1 MRPVNIVL
9 LVLAGAI
16 GGAVVMKVVQRP
28 HAAQL
33 AEVTPATP
41 AEPVA
46 PPAPAPP
53 QQVTTLAMEPPA
65 AASPKPVDAAGD
77 VTPGVT
83 PAVTHDATPAITP
96 DAMRPVEP
104 KASRVRHP
112 AAVPPKRVEFQH
124 PTERTLAWSG
134 IPAGTE
140 VASPEPVAVAQ
151 DQPSPQIPVST
162 PPLTPEQPK
171 ETPPVRMEPEN
182 ATPAPA
188 PVPPAPDPHT
198 VTLNAGMLIPVRLVD
213 SLSLERN
220 HAGDRFAATLESELV
235 ADRFVIAERGAR
247 VEGKV
252 VTADRSARTLSI
264 ALTGVETSDRQ
275 DVAIK
280 TERFDKR
287 SEPDHAQDATKV
299 GAGAVIGAVIGGMA
313 GGGKGAAIG
322 AGVGGGAGAGDVL
335 LTRKPVALA
344 SETRITFR
352 LRAPVTITER
362 RD

>member
-1 MRPVNIVL
+1 VESQHPAERMVASSGVPASPPVNS
-9 LVLAGAI
+9 
-16 GGAVVMKVVQRP
+16 M
-28 HAAQL
+28 
-33 AEVTPATP
+33 
-41 AEPVA
+41 EPVEM
-46 PPAPAPP
+46 
-53 QQVTTLAMEPPA
+53 V
-65 AASPKPVDAAGD
+65 PV
-77 VTPGVT
+77 P
-83 PAVTHDATPAITP
+83 
-96 DAMRPVEP
+96 
-104 KASRVRHP
+104 
-112 AAVPPKRVEFQH
+112 
-124 PTERTLAWSG
+124 
-134 IPAGTE
+134 
-140 VASPEPVAVAQ
+140 
-151 DQPSPQIPVST
+151 PSPQGQVST

-198 VTLNAGMLIPVRLVD
+198 VTLNAGMLIPVRLLD

-220 HAGDRFAATLESELV
+220 HAGDRFAATLDSELV

-252 VTADRSARTLSI
+252 VTADRGARTLSI
-264 ALTGVETSDRQ
+264 ELTGVETSDKQ
-275 DVAIK
+275 DVAIQ

-287 SEPDHAQDATKV
+287 SEPDHAQDAAKV
-299 GAGAVIGAVIGGMA
+299 GAGAVIGAVIGGIA

>member
-1 MRPVNIVL
+1 
-9 LVLAGAI
+9 
-16 GGAVVMKVVQRP
+16 
-28 HAAQL
+28 
-33 AEVTPATP
+33 
-41 AEPVA
+41 
-46 PPAPAPP
+46 
-53 QQVTTLAMEPPA
+53 MEPTA
-65 AASPKPVDAAGD
+65 AAAPEPVDAA
-77 VTPGVT
+77 PAVT
-83 PAVTHDATPAITP
+83 PAAA
-96 DAMRPVEP
+96 PVEP
-104 KASRVRHP
+104 KASRVRR
-112 AAVPPKRVEFQH
+112 AAIVPPRRVEFQH
-124 PTERTLAWSG
+124 PSERRLASTS
-134 IPAGTE
+134 IPASPPLI
-140 VASPEPVAVAQ
+140 SPEPVAVAEVQ
-151 DQPSPQIPVST
+151 ASPQVPVST

-182 ATPAPA
+182 ATPVPA
-188 PVPPAPDPHT
+188 PVPPAPDPHM

-220 HAGDRFAATLESELV
+220 HAGDRFAATLDSELV

-252 VTADRSARTLSI
+252 VTADRSARTLTI
-264 ALTGVETSDRQ
+264 ELTGVETSDNQ
-275 DVAIK
+275 DVAIQ

-299 GAGAVIGAVIGGMA
+299 GAGAVIGAVIGGIA

-322 AGVGGGAGAGDVL
+322 AGVGGGAGAGGVL
-335 LTRKPVALA
+335 LTRKPVTLA

>member
-1 MRPVNIVL
+1 MKPVNIVL

-16 GGAVVMKVVQRP
+16 GGAVVMRVVQRP

-33 AEVTPATP
+33 AELTPATP
-41 AEPVA
+41 VESAPVA
-46 PPAPAPP
+46 VPAPAIP
-53 QQVTTLAMEPPA
+53 QPVTTLAMEPPA
-65 AASPKPVDAAGD
+65 AAAPEPVEAA
-77 VTPGVT
+77 
-83 PAVTHDATPAITP
+83 PAVTSAVTP
-96 DAMRPVEP
+96 DATTPVEP
-104 KASRVRHP
+104 KASQVRR
-112 AAVPPKRVEFQH
+112 AAILPPRRVEFRR
-124 PTERTLAWSG
+124 PSERRLASTS
-134 IPAGTE
+134 IPAST
-140 VASPEPVAVAQ
+140 ALTSPEPVAVAEV
-151 DQPSPQIPVST
+151 QPSPQAPVST

-188 PVPPAPDPHT
+188 PVPPAPDPHM

-220 HAGDRFAATLESELV
+220 HAGDRFAATLDSELV

-247 VEGKV
+247 VEGNV

-264 ALTGVETSDRQ
+264 ELTGVETSDNQ
-275 DVAIK
+275 DVAIR

-299 GAGAVIGAVIGGMA
+299 GAGAVIGAVIGGIA

-335 LTRKPVALA
+335 LTRKPVTLA

>member
-1 MRPVNIVL
+1 MKPVNIVL

-16 GGAVVMKVVQRP
+16 GGAVVMKVAQRP
-28 HAAQL
+28 RAAQL
-33 AEVTPATP
+33 GELTP
-41 AEPVA
+41 AESVA
-46 PPAPAPP
+46 PVTVPP
-53 QQVTTLAMEPPA
+53 PSIPQPVTTLAMDPPA
-65 AASPKPVDAAGD
+65 AAAPEPVDAA
-77 VTPGVT
+77 
-83 PAVTHDATPAITP
+83 PAAASDTA
-96 DAMRPVEP
+96 PVER
-104 KASRVRHP
+104 KASRVRR
-112 AAVPPKRVEFQH
+112 AAVAPPKRVEFQH
-124 PTERTLAWSG
+124 SSQRRLASTT
-134 IPAGTE
+134 IPAT
-140 VASPEPVAVAQ
+140 APLTSPEPVAVAEV
-151 DQPSPQIPVST
+151 QPSLQIPVST

-213 SLSLERN
+213 SLSIERN
-220 HAGDRFAATLESELV
+220 HAGDRFAATLNSELV
-235 ADRFVIAERGAR
+235 ADGFVIAERGAR

-264 ALTGVETSDRQ
+264 ELTGVETSDNQ
-275 DVAIK
+275 DVAIQ

-299 GAGAVIGAVIGGMA
+299 GAGAVIGAVIGGIA

-322 AGVGGGAGAGDVL
+322 AGVGGGAGAGGVL
-335 LTRKPVALA
+335 LTRKPVTLA

>member
-16 GGAVVMKVVQRP
+16 GGAVVMKVAQRP
-28 HAAQL
+28 RAAQV
-33 AEVTPATP
+33 AELTAATP
-41 AEPVA
+41 AESIAPVTV
-46 PPAPAPP
+46 PAPP
-53 QQVTTLAMEPPA
+53 PPQPVTTLAMEPPVA
-65 AASPKPVDAAGD
+65 AAPEPVDAA
-77 VTPGVT
+77 
-83 PAVTHDATPAITP
+83 PAVTHAVKPVATP
-96 DAMRPVEP
+96 DATRPSEP
-104 KASRVRHP
+104 KASRVRRP
-112 AAVPPKRVEFQH
+112 LIGPPKRVEFDH
-124 PTERTLAWSG
+124 PAERSLASSG
-134 IPAGTE
+134 VPASTP
-140 VASPEPVAVAQ
+140 VSSTEPVAVAEV
-151 DQPSPQIPVST
+151 QPSFQAPVST

-220 HAGDRFAATLESELV
+220 HAGDRFAATLDSELV

-264 ALTGVETSDRQ
+264 ELTGVETSDNQ
-275 DVAIK
+275 DVAVQ

-287 SEPDHAQDATKV
+287 SEPDHAQDAAKV
-299 GAGAVIGAVIGGMA
+299 GAGAVIGAVIGGIA

-352 LRAPVTITER
+352 LRTPVTITER

>member
-16 GGAVVMKVVQRP
+16 GGAVVMKVAQRP

-33 AEVTPATP
+33 AEVTPATS

-46 PPAPAPP
+46 PVTVPAPAVP
-53 QQVTTLAMEPPA
+53 QPVTTIAMEPPA
-65 AASPKPVDAAGD
+65 AASPQPVDAA
-77 VTPGVT
+77 
-83 PAVTHDATPAITP
+83 PAVTSDATPA
-96 DAMRPVEP
+96 AARPVES
-104 KASRVRHP
+104 KASRVRRP
-112 AAVPPKRVEFQH
+112 PMVPPKRVEFQH
-124 PTERTLAWSG
+124 PAERRVVSSG
-134 IPAGTE
+134 
-140 VASPEPVAVAQ
+140 VSVSSPVTSTEPVELAQ
-151 DQPSPQIPVST
+151 LQQSPQAPVST

-220 HAGDRFAATLESELV
+220 HAGDRFAATLDSELV

-247 VEGKV
+247 VEGRV

-264 ALTGVETSDRQ
+264 ELTGVQTSDNQ
-275 DVAIK
+275 DVAIQ

-299 GAGAVIGAVIGGMA
+299 GAGAVIGAVIGGIA

-335 LTRKPVALA
+335 LTRRPVAMA

-352 LRAPVTITER
+352 LRTPVTVTER

>member
-1 MRPVNIVL
+1 
-9 LVLAGAI
+9 
-16 GGAVVMKVVQRP
+16 
-28 HAAQL
+28 
-33 AEVTPATP
+33 
-41 AEPVA
+41 
-46 PPAPAPP
+46 
-53 QQVTTLAMEPPA
+53 
-65 AASPKPVDAAGD
+65 
-77 VTPGVT
+77 
-83 PAVTHDATPAITP
+83 
-96 DAMRPVEP
+96 
-104 KASRVRHP
+104 
-112 AAVPPKRVEFQH
+112 
-124 PTERTLAWSG
+124 
-134 IPAGTE
+134 
-140 VASPEPVAVAQ
+140 
-151 DQPSPQIPVST
+151 
-162 PPLTPEQPK
+162 
-171 ETPPVRMEPEN
+171 VRMEPEN

-220 HAGDRFAATLESELV
+220 HAGDRFAATLDSELV

-264 ALTGVETSDRQ
+264 ELTGVETSDNQ
-275 DVAIK
+275 DVAVQ

-287 SEPDHAQDATKV
+287 SEPDHAQDAAKV
-299 GAGAVIGAVIGGMA
+299 GAGAVIGAVIGGIA

-352 LRAPVTITER
+352 LRTPVTITER

>member
-1 MRPVNIVL
+1 MSMKPVNIVL

-16 GGAVVMKVVQRP
+16 GGAVVMKVAQRP
-28 HAAQL
+28 RAAQV
-33 AEVTPATP
+33 AELTP
-41 AEPVA
+41 AESLAPV
-46 PPAPAPP
+46 PAPAIP
-53 QQVTTLAMEPPA
+53 QPVTTLAMDPPA
-65 AASPKPVDAAGD
+65 AAAPEPVDAVPSPTA
-77 VTPGVT
+77 
-83 PAVTHDATPAITP
+83 
-96 DAMRPVEP
+96 PVER
-104 KASRVRHP
+104 KASRVRR
-112 AAVPPKRVEFQH
+112 AAIVPPKRVEFQH
-124 PTERTLAWSG
+124 PSERRLASTS
-134 IPAGTE
+134 IPAGAPLT
-140 VASPEPVAVAQ
+140 SPEPVAVAEV
-151 DQPSPQIPVST
+151 QPSPQLPVST
-162 PPLTPEQPK
+162 PPLAPEQPK

-182 ATPAPA
+182 ATPVPA

-198 VTLNAGMLIPVRLVD
+198 VTLNAGMLIPVRLLD

-252 VTADRSARTLSI
+252 VTADRGARTLSVE
-264 ALTGVETSDRQ
+264 LTGVETSDNQ
-275 DVAIK
+275 DVAIQ

-299 GAGAVIGAVIGGMA
+299 GAGAVIGAVIGGIA

-335 LTRKPVALA
+335 LTRKPA

>member
-9 LVLAGAI
+9 LVLAGAF
-16 GGAVVMKVVQRP
+16 GGAVVMKVAQRP
-28 HAAQL
+28 RAAQL
-33 AEVTPATP
+33 AEAAP

-46 PPAPAPP
+46 PLTVPAPAAP
-53 QQVTTLAMEPPA
+53 QPVTTLAMEPPV
-65 AASPKPVDAAGD
+65 ASPDAA
-77 VTPGVT
+77 
-83 PAVTHDATPAITP
+83 
-96 DAMRPVEP
+96 RPMES
-104 KASRVRHP
+104 KAPRVRP
-112 AAVPPKRVEFQH
+112 RPMVPPKRVEFQH
-124 PTERTLAWSG
+124 LAERRVAPLSG
-134 IPAGTE
+134 VPAGTPL
-140 VASPEPVAVAQ
+140 ASPEPVAVAQ
-151 DQPSPQIPVST
+151 VQPSTQTPVST

-171 ETPPVRMEPEN
+171 ETPPARMEPEN
-182 ATPAPA
+182 TTPAPA

-220 HAGDRFAATLESELV
+220 HAGDRFAATLDNELV

-252 VTADRSARTLSI
+252 VTADRGARTLSI
-264 ALTGVETSDRQ
+264 ELTGVETSDNQ
-275 DVAIK
+275 DVAIE

-335 LTRKPVALA
+335 LTRKPVTLA

>member
-28 HAAQL
+28 RAAL
-33 AEVTPATP
+33 ADVTPATP

-46 PPAPAPP
+46 PVTVPAPAIP
-53 QQVTTLAMEPPA
+53 QPVTTLAMEPPA
-65 AASPKPVDAAGD
+65 EASPAPVDATLNA
-77 VTPGVT
+77 TK
-83 PAVTHDATPAITP
+83 PA
-96 DAMRPVEP
+96 EP
-104 KASRVRHP
+104 KALRVRRP
-112 AAVPPKRVEFQH
+112 PIIAPKRVEVQH
-124 PTERTLAWSG
+124 PAERKVPSSRIALST
-134 IPAGTE
+134 P
-140 VASPEPVAVAQ
+140 VAPLEPVAVAEVP
-151 DQPSPQIPVST
+151 PSLQAPVST

-188 PVPPAPDPHT
+188 PVPPAPDPPT
-198 VTLNAGMLIPVRLVD
+198 VTLNAGLLIPVRLVD
-213 SLSLERN
+213 TLSLERN
-220 HAGDRFAATLESELV
+220 HAGDRFAATLDSELR
-235 ADRFVIAERGAR
+235 AAGFVIAERGAR
-247 VEGKV
+247 VEGRV
-252 VTADRSARTLSI
+252 VTADRNAKTLSI
-264 ALTGVETSDRQ
+264 ELTGVETSDNE
-275 DVAIK
+275 DVAIQ

-322 AGVGGGAGAGDVL
+322 AGVGGGAGAGGVL
-335 LTRKPVALA
+335 LTRKPVTLA